1 MPSNANHF
9 MVGTHY
15 NYLDLIKTF
24 PTLIEMTGIVE
35 REKEQTI
42 LQAVLQIFS
51 QNEPIWIANS
61 NTLR

>member
-1 MPSNANHF
+1 
-9 MVGTHY
+9 MVRTLY

-24 PTLIEMTGIVE
+24 PALIEVTGFVE

-61 NTLR
+61 NTLC